1 MKTVIVSTKYQ
12 IVIPRDLCRQ
22 LNIQVGQKLKARIR
36 GDHIELVP
44 EPPLTAARG
53 FLPGLDA
60 KVERDVDIR
69 KESSARRAGPAPS
82 GCSGWRCATLVLL
95 RAPGATPK

>member
-1 MKTVIVSTKYQ
+1 MTKTVTVSSRYQ
-12 IVIPRDLCRQ
+12 IVIPCDLRRL

-44 EPPLTAARG
+44 EPSLTAARG

-60 KVERDVDIR
+60 KVEREDD
-69 KESSARRAGPAPS
+69 RA
-82 GCSGWRCATLVLL
+82 
-95 RAPGATPK
+95 

>member
-1 MKTVIVSTKYQ
+1 MKTVTVSSKYQ
-12 IVIPRDLCRQ
+12 VVIPRDLRRQ
-22 LNIQVGQKLKARIR
+22 LNIQVGQKLKARVQ

-60 KVERDVDIR
+60 KVERENDR
-69 KESSARRAGPAPS
+69 
-82 GCSGWRCATLVLL
+82 T
-95 RAPGATPK
+95 